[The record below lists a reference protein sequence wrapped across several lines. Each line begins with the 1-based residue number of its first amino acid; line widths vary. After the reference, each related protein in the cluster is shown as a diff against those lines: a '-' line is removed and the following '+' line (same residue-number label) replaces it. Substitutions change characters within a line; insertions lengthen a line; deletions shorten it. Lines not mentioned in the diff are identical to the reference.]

1 MNTTGGHGHRHRT
14 PYEQRKRLQ
23 KSEKKTLKC
32 CADYPLILN
41 SPVGSG
47 PQSLS
52 LEISRVLSKKGLT
65 PRRHKEGHTRQLS
78 NWDA

>member
-23 KSEKKTLKC
+23 KSEKETLKC

-41 SPVGSG
+41 SPVGSAQWAPVPVPG
-47 PQSLS
+47 NFPGSQ
-52 LEISRVLSKKGLT
+52 
-65 PRRHKEGHTRQLS
+65 
-78 NWDA
+78 